1 MEWQGVIKEIGPYLY
16 ISDEFPHGVSV
27 NLKERKRSDDIDPET
42 DEEVIVAGWVQTI
55 RKKGKIAFILLRD
68 RGGVVQ
74 VTALKNEMGEE
85 DYGRLTKVQRE
96 SVIAVRGKVQK
107 SEYVKRGFEILPI
120 EWELLNEADAPL
132 PMGVVDKVNVE
143 LDTRLDNRF
152 MDLRREEVMA
162 IFALKSTMLSAI
174 RNNLEE
180 KGFLEVQTPKILKA
194 GAEGGATLFKLD
206 YFGEN
211 AYLAQSPQ
219 LFKQILMSTGLE
231 RVYEIAPAF
240 RAELSDTTRHL
251 SEFTSLDFEM
261 SFIESQDD
269 VMDAVE
275 EMLDSA
281 IKAAIEDG
289 EKYLEILGI
298 ELKAPKRPYPRISF
312 EEAKKMLA
320 EKGKQVE
327 NDLDTEGEKILGE
340 IMAEKGYDAY
350 FVVEYPEEEKPFYIM
365 EKDGTPWSY
374 SFDLEFRGQE
384 LASGGQREHRPDVL
398 EERMRKKGL
407 DPSDFEFYLK
417 AFKYGMPPH
426 GGVGIGVERLIQK
439 ALRLENVRET
449 TIFPRDRF
457 RLVP

>member
-1 MEWQGVIKEIGPYLY
+1 M
-16 ISDEFPHGVSV
+16 
-27 NLKERKRSDDIDPET
+27 NLRDRKRSDEINPDV
-42 DEEVIVAGWVQTI
+42 DEEVTVAGWVQTI

-68 RGGVVQ
+68 KGGVIQ

-85 DYGRLTKVQRE
+85 EYNRLTKVQRE
-96 SVIAVRGKVQK
+96 SVIAVKGNVQK
-107 SEYVKRGFEILPI
+107 SEYVKKGFEILPV

-152 MDLRREEVMA
+152 MDLRREEVKA
-162 IFALKSTMLSAI
+162 IFELKAIMLSAI
-174 RNNLEE
+174 RKNLEK
-180 KGFLEVQTPKILKA
+180 KGFTEVQTPKILKA

-261 SFIESQDD
+261 SFIQSQDD

-281 IKAAIEDG
+281 IKAAIENG
-289 EKYLEILGI
+289 KSQLELLGI
-298 ELKAPKRPYPRISF
+298 ELKAPKRPCPHITF
-312 EEAKKMLA
+312 EDAKAMLLK
-320 EKGKQVE
+320 KGKKIE
-327 NDLDTEGEKILGE
+327 NDLDTEGEKILGD
-340 IMAEKGYDAY
+340 IMSEKGFDAY

-374 SFDLEFRGQE
+374 SFDLEYKGQE
-384 LASGGQREHRPDVL
+384 LASGGQREHRPERL
-398 EERMRKKGL
+398 KERMKKKGL
-407 DPSDFEFYLK
+407 NPEDFEFYLK
-417 AFKYGMPPH
+417 AFRYGMPPH
-426 GGVGIGVERLIQK
+426 GGIGLGIERLIEK
-439 ALRLENVRET
+439 ALCLGNVRET

>member
-1 MEWQGVIKEIGPYLY
+1 M
-16 ISDEFPHGVSV
+16 
-27 NLKERKRSDDIDPET
+27 NLRERKRSDEIDP
-42 DEEVIVAGWVQTI
+42 DVDSEVVVAGWVQTI

-68 RGGVVQ
+68 KGGIVQ
-74 VTALKNEMGEE
+74 VTALKNEMCEE
-85 DYGRLTKVQRE
+85 DYNRLTKVQRE
-96 SVIAVRGKVQK
+96 SVIAVKGKVQK

-120 EWELLNEADAPL
+120 EWQLLNEAEAPL
-132 PMGVVDKVNVE
+132 PMGVVDKVNIE

-152 MDLRREEVMA
+152 MDLRREEIKA
-162 IFALKSTMLSAI
+162 IFEIKAIMLSAI
-174 RNNLEE
+174 RKDLE
-180 KGFLEVQTPKILKA
+180 KRGFVEVQTPKILKA

-206 YFGEN
+206 YFGKS

-261 SFIESQDD
+261 SFIDSQDD
-269 VMDAVE
+269 VMDMAE

-281 IKAAIEDG
+281 IKAAVEEG
-289 EKYLEILGI
+289 SAQLEILGI
-298 ELKAPKRPYPRISF
+298 EMSAPKRPYPRVRF
-312 EEAKKMLA
+312 EEAKSMLV
-320 EKGKQVE
+320 EKGKHVD

-340 IMAEKGYDAY
+340 IMAEKGCDAY
-350 FVVEYPEEEKPFYIM
+350 FIVEYPEEEKPFYIM

-374 SFDLEFRGQE
+374 SFDLEYRGQE
-384 LASGGQREHRPDVL
+384 LASGGQREHRPDKL
-398 EERMRKKGL
+398 EERIKKKGL
-407 DPSDFEFYLK
+407 NPKDFKFYLK
-417 AFKYGMPPH
+417 AFRYGMPPH
-426 GGVGIGVERLIQK
+426 GGIGLGIERLIEK
-439 ALRLENVRET
+439 ALNLENVRET

>member
-1 MEWQGVIKEIGPYLY
+1 MNSTLY
-16 ISDEFPHGVSV
+16 IPYQFPHGVSV
-27 NLKERKRSDDIDPET
+27 NLRERKRSNEIDPDVDT
-42 DEEVIVAGWVQTI
+42 EVVVAGWVQTI

-74 VTALKNEMGEE
+74 ITALKNEMGEE
-85 DYGRLTKVQRE
+85 EYNKLTKVQRE

-120 EWELLNEADAPL
+120 EWELLNEAEAPL

-152 MDLRREEVMA
+152 MDLRREEVKA
-162 IFALKSTMLSAI
+162 IFEIKAIMLSAI
-174 RNNLEE
+174 RKTLESN
-180 KGFLEVQTPKILKA
+180 GFIEVQTPKILKA

-261 SFIESQDD
+261 AFIQSQDD
-269 VMDAVE
+269 VMDMVE
-275 EMLDSA
+275 EMVDASIRA
-281 IKAAIEDG
+281 VIEDG
-289 EKYLEILGI
+289 KEQLDTLGI
-298 ELKAPKRPYPRISF
+298 EMSAPKRPYPRIGF
-312 EEAKKMLA
+312 QDAKVMLEERGKK
-320 EKGKQVE
+320 VE

-365 EKDGTPWSY
+365 EKPGTQWSY

-384 LASGGQREHRPDVL
+384 LASGGQREHRPDFL
-398 EERMRKKGL
+398 ENRMRKKGL
-407 DPSDFEFYLK
+407 NPEDFEFYLK
-417 AFKYGMPPH
+417 AFRYGMPPH
-426 GGVGIGVERLIQK
+426 GGVGLGIERLVQK
-439 ALRLENVRET
+439 ALNLENIRES

>member
-1 MEWQGVIKEIGPYLY
+1 M
-16 ISDEFPHGVSV
+16 
-27 NLKERKRSDDIDPET
+27 NLRERKRSDEIDPEL
-42 DEEVIVAGWVQTI
+42 DSEVVVAGWVQTI
-55 RKKGKIAFILLRD
+55 RKKGKIAFVLLRD

-74 VTALKNEMGEE
+74 ITALKNEMGEDE
-85 DYGRLTKVQRE
+85 YNRLTKVQRE
-96 SVIAVRGKVQK
+96 SVIAVRGRVQK
-107 SEYVKRGFEILPI
+107 SEYVKKGFEILPI
-120 EWELLNEADAPL
+120 EWELLNESDAPL

-152 MDLRREEVMA
+152 MDLRREEIKA
-162 IFALKSTMLSAI
+162 IFELKAIMLSAI
-174 RNNLEE
+174 RKSLESMD
-180 KGFLEVQTPKILKA
+180 FIEVQTPKILKA

-231 RVYEIAPAF
+231 RVYEIGPAF

-261 SFIESQDD
+261 AFIESQDD

-275 EMLDSA
+275 EMLDNA
-281 IKAAIEDG
+281 IKSAVEMG
-289 EKYLEILGI
+289 EEHLKTLGL
-298 ELKAPKRPYPRISF
+298 ELKAPKRPYPRIRF
-312 EEAKKMLA
+312 EEAKAMLE
-320 EKGKQVE
+320 EKGKRVE
-327 NDLDTEGEKILGE
+327 NDLDTEGEKMLGE
-340 IMAEKGYDAY
+340 IMAEKGYEAY

-365 EKDGTPWSY
+365 EKPGTPWSY

-384 LASGGQREHRPDVL
+384 LASGGQREHRPELL
-398 EERMRKKGL
+398 EERMKKKGL
-407 DPSDFEFYLK
+407 NPDDFEFYLK
-417 AFKYGMPPH
+417 AFRYGMPPH

-439 ALRLENVRET
+439 ALGLDNVRET

>member
-1 MEWQGVIKEIGPYLY
+1 MKL
-16 ISDEFPHGVSV
+16 SD
-27 NLKERKRSDDIDPET
+27 RKRSDEINPDV
-42 DEEVIVAGWVQTI
+42 DEEVTVAGWVQTI

-74 VTALKNEMGEE
+74 ITALKNEMGEE
-85 DYGRLTKVQRE
+85 EYNRLTKVQRE

-152 MDLRREEVMA
+152 MDLRREEVKA
-162 IFALKSTMLSAI
+162 IFELKAMMLSAI
-174 RNNLEE
+174 RRNLEE
-180 KGFLEVQTPKILKA
+180 KGFIEVQTPKILKA

-251 SEFTSLDFEM
+251 SEFSSLDFEM
-261 SFIESQDD
+261 AFIESQDD

-281 IKAAIEDG
+281 MNAAVEEG
-289 EKYLEILGI
+289 RGQLELLGI
-298 ELKAPKRPYPRISF
+298 EMKVPKRPYPRISF
-312 EEAKKMLA
+312 EEAKRMLA
-320 EKGKQVE
+320 EKGKEVD
-327 NDLDTEGEKILGE
+327 NDLDTEGEKMLGDM
-340 IMAEKGYDAY
+340 MAEKGYDAY

-374 SFDLEFRGQE
+374 SFDLEFKGQE

-407 DPSDFEFYLK
+407 NPDDFEFYTK
-417 AFKYGMPPH
+417 AFRYGMPPH
-426 GGVGIGVERLIQK
+426 GGVGIGVERLVQK
-439 ALRLENVRET
+439 ALGLDNVRET

>member
-1 MEWQGVIKEIGPYLY
+1 MHTLY
-16 ISDEFPHGVSV
+16 IPLQFPHGVSV
-27 NLKERKRSDDIDPET
+27 NLRERKRSDEINPDKDA
-42 DEEVIVAGWVQTI
+42 EVTVAGWVQTI

-68 RGGVVQ
+68 KGGIVQ
-74 VTALKNEMGEE
+74 ITALKNEMGEE
-85 DYGRLTKVQRE
+85 EYNRLTKVQRE

-120 EWELLNEADAPL
+120 EWRLLNEAEAPL
-132 PMGVVDKVNVE
+132 PMGVVDKVNIE

-152 MDLRREEVMA
+152 MDLRREEIKA
-162 IFALKSTMLSAI
+162 IFEIKAIMLSAI
-174 RNNLEE
+174 RRTLE
-180 KGFLEVQTPKILKA
+180 KSGFVEVQTPKILKA

-206 YFGEN
+206 YFGKN

-261 SFIESQDD
+261 AFIESQDD
-269 VMDAVE
+269 VMDMVE
-275 EMLDSA
+275 EMVDSA
-281 IKAAIEDG
+281 VNAAINEGKDR
-289 EKYLEILGI
+289 LDMLGI
-298 ELKAPKRPYPRISF
+298 ELNRPKRPYPRLTF
-312 EEAKKMLA
+312 EEVKRTLEEKDKK
-320 EKGKQVE
+320 VD

-340 IMAEKGYDAY
+340 IMAEKGYYAY

-374 SFDLEFRGQE
+374 SFDLEFKGQE
-384 LASGGQREHRPDVL
+384 LASGGQREHRPEIL
-398 EERMRKKGL
+398 MERMKKKGL
-407 DPSDFEFYLK
+407 DPKDFEFYIK
-417 AFKYGMPPH
+417 AFRYGMPPH
-426 GGVGIGVERLIQK
+426 GGVGLGIERLIQK
-439 ALRLENVRET
+439 ALNLENVRET

>member
-1 MEWQGVIKEIGPYLY
+1 MKL
-16 ISDEFPHGVSV
+16 SD
-27 NLKERKRSDDIDPET
+27 RKRSDEINPDAD
-42 DEEVIVAGWVQTI
+42 DEVTVAGWVQTI
-55 RKKGKIAFILLRD
+55 RKKGKIAFVLLRD

-85 DYGRLTKVQRE
+85 EYNRLTKVQRE

-132 PMGVVDKVNVE
+132 PMGVVDKVNIE

-152 MDLRREEVMA
+152 MDLRREEIKA
-162 IFALKSTMLSAI
+162 IFELKAIMLSAI
-174 RNNLEE
+174 RKNLEE
-180 KGFLEVQTPKILKA
+180 KGFIEVQTPKILKA

-275 EMLDSA
+275 EMLDAA
-281 IKAAIEDG
+281 INAAIEYG
-289 EKYLEILGI
+289 SSQLELLGI
-298 ELKAPKRPYPRISF
+298 ELKAPKRPYPRIRF

-320 EKGKQVE
+320 EKGKGVE
-327 NDLDTEGEKILGE
+327 NDLDTEGEKMLGDM
-340 IMAEKGYDAY
+340 MAGQGYDAY
-350 FVVEYPEEEKPFYIM
+350 FVIEYPEEEKPFYIM
-365 EKDGTPWSY
+365 EKDGGPWSY

-398 EERMRKKGL
+398 EERMKKKGL
-407 DPSDFEFYLK
+407 NPDDFEFYTK
-417 AFKYGMPPH
+417 AFRYGMPPH
-426 GGVGIGVERLIQK
+426 GGVGIGIERLIQK
-439 ALRLENVRET
+439 ALGLDNVRET

>member
-1 MEWQGVIKEIGPYLY
+1 M
-16 ISDEFPHGVSV
+16 
-27 NLKERKRSDDIDPET
+27 NLRDRKRSDEIDPET
-42 DEEVIVAGWVQTI
+42 DTEVTVAGWVQTI
-55 RKKGKIAFILLRD
+55 RKKGKIAFILIRD

-74 VTALKNEMGEE
+74 VTALKNEMGEDE
-85 DYGRLTKVQRE
+85 YNRLTKVQRE

-107 SEYVKRGFEILPI
+107 SEYVKRGFEILPV
-120 EWELLNEADAPL
+120 EWAVLNGADAPL
-132 PMGVVDKVNVE
+132 PMGVIDKVNVE

-152 MDLRREEVMA
+152 MDLRREEIISV
-162 IFALKSTMLSAI
+162 FALKSLMLSAI
-174 RNNLEE
+174 RKNLET

-206 YFGEN
+206 YFGED

-219 LFKQILMSTGLE
+219 LFKQMLMSTGLE

-261 SFIESQDD
+261 SFIDSQDD

-275 EMLDSA
+275 EMLDA
-281 IKAAIEDG
+281 AMKAAVERG
-289 EKYLEILGI
+289 QYQLKILGL
-298 ELKAPKRPYPRISF
+298 ELEVPKRPYLRIRF
-312 EEAKKMLA
+312 EDARAMLEERGKK
-320 EKGKQVE
+320 VE
-327 NDLDTEGEKILGE
+327 SDLDTEGEKILGD

-365 EKDGTPWSY
+365 EKEGTPWSY
-374 SFDLEFRGQE
+374 SFDLEFKGQE

-398 EERMRKKGL
+398 EGRMRKKGL
-407 DPSDFEFYLK
+407 DPADFEFYLK
-417 AFKYGMPPH
+417 AFRYGMPPH
-426 GGVGIGVERLIQK
+426 GGVGIGVERLVQK
-439 ALRLENVRET
+439 ALGLENVRET
-449 TIFPRDRF
+449 TVFPRDRF